1 MKILRAKFIFRLDKS
16 KIERKP
22 SLRLK
27 AHLAFTQ
34 SLPSNPKCQKSLQA
48 LTELASKEE
57 VRKNE
62 LTERNP
68 IGFKLAEDKE
78 ENRLVNTIKFPI
90 SRGCVLLSRQ
100 ISDT

>member
-1 MKILRAKFIFRLDKS
+1 MRQY
-16 KIERKP
+16 
-22 SLRLK
+22 SLNYAELYEK
-27 AHLAFTQ
+27 LESFMLNTNMQ
-34 SLPSNPKCQKSLQA
+34 FWEMYQA

-78 ENRLVNTIKFPI
+78 E
-90 SRGCVLLSRQ
+90 
-100 ISDT
+100 